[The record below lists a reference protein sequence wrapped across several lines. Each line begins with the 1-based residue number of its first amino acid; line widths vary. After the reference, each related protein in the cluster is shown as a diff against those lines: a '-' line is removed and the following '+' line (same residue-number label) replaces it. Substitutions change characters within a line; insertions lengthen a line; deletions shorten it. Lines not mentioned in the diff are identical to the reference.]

1 MERLATRRKSG
12 LKADG
17 HSKGPAGIKTVKEG
31 LKKLKTDYHN
41 MNVVPYNN
49 NVKGLLGRLAL
60 MTPSTLRW

>member
-31 LKKLKTDYHN
+31 LKKLKTDIHI
-41 MNVVPYNN
+41 VVPYNN